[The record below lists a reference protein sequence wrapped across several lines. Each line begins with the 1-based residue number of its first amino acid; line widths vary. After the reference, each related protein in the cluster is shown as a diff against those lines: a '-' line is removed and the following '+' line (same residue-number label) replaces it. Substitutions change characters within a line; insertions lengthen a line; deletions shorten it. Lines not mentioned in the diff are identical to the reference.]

1 MSSIRIS
8 IVAGPA
14 KDTTLTRKLG
24 FLTMLSK
31 DLSLLCLPSF
41 TPSSTY

>member
-1 MSSIRIS
+1 MSSTRIFV
-8 IVAGPA
+8 VASLT
-14 KDTTLTRKLG
+14 KDATLTRKLG

-31 DLSLLCLPSF
+31 DSSLLCLPSF